1 MMKSFWF
8 NFFGIPVLIGLISLS
23 IVEISKKFYNSP
35 LIKDAINLCKK
46 EDNDYVFSDIGTAQD
61 VCIDDYMHSAWI
73 SEIFFIFFGITG
85 IIFLVPLS
93 IYFLFR
99 LIKS

>member
-1 MMKSFWF
+1 MIKSFWF

-23 IVEISKKFYNSP
+23 IVEISKKFNNSP
-35 LIKDAINLCKK
+35 FIKDAINLCKEK
-46 EDNDYVFSDIGTAQD
+46 DNDYVFSDIGTAQD
-61 VCIDDYMHSAWI
+61 ICIDNYMHSVWI
-73 SEIFFIFFGITG
+73 GEIFFILFGITG